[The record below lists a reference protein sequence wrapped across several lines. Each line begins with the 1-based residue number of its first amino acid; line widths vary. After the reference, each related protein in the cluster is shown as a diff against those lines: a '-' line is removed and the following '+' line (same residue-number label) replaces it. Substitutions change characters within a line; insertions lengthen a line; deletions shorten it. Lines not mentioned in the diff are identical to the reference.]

1 MAKLTTKFVNNI
13 KPTNQINTYR
23 DKTLKGFGLCVRY
36 HDLRHTFASYAIN
49 SRFFLP
55 IIAKI
60 LGHADIKTAEIRP
73 FV

>member
-1 MAKLTTKFVNNI
+1 MGGWA
-13 KPTNQINTYR
+13 YSADR
-23 DKTLKGFGLCVRY
+23 DSRPFRIIYTLKHLCHLVEVRH